1 MRRVWDEGECKARV
15 AVSVG
20 VVDGGKT
27 RAATSLT
34 RVSLARHVHVIVLL
48 TRDLHYSDLVLSS
61 TTTCIY
67 PGL

>member
-1 MRRVWDEGECKARV
+1 M

-48 TRDLHYSDLVLSS
+48 TRDSHYSDLVLSS